1 MNTRNV
7 KCALDH
13 PIVYYSILQPGG
25 DGASAVKG
33 DDNTVECQYCGMRY
47 VYKELT

>member
-1 MNTRNV
+1 M
-7 KCALDH
+7 
-13 PIVYYSILQPGG
+13 IVYYSILQPGG